1 MTGLELRSET
11 RSRFATVEA
20 ICRPSNNYVVR
31 MALDNATRQDAFRLR
46 YESYLSQGHIAQ
58 NPTRMF
64 MDAYDDIGNSR
75 TVVVY
80 DHRGPVGSVRL
91 CLLDS
96 TDAASPARESF
107 PAELEGLLDGVG
119 VGRGQVAAEITRLVR
134 SPVADD
140 AGLIFLL
147 YRLANYVGHCERVSL
162 LLASVRRNHA
172 VFYRRLGF
180 TTETEP
186 RPYPGLTCLMQL
198 LSCQRAA
205 YERSFEHFPLIAPF
219 ASGLTPLSGLLSGE
233 SIEVRA
239 PPQRYAVKPAQ

>member
-1 MTGLELRSET
+1 MTGLDLRFDAQ
-11 RSRFATVEA
+11 SRFADVKT
-20 ICRPSNNYVVR
+20 ISRPSNNYVVR
-31 MALDNATRQDAFRLR
+31 LAVDDATRQDAFCLR
-46 YESYLSQGHIAQ
+46 YESYLSQGHIGR

-64 MDAYDDIGNSR
+64 RDAYDDIGSSR
-75 TVVVY
+75 TLVVY

-91 CLLDS
+91 CLLDT
-96 TDAASPARESF
+96 TDAASPARESY
-107 PAELEGLLDGVG
+107 PAELERLLDDVG
-119 VGRGQVAAEITRLVR
+119 VGSGRVAAEITRLVR

-172 VFYRRLGF
+172 FFYRRLGF

-186 RPYPGLTCLMQL
+186 RPYPGLACLMQL
-198 LSCQRAA
+198 LSCQRAT

-219 ASGLTPLSGLLSGE
+219 AFGLTPLTGLLSGK
-233 SIEVRA
+233 SIDVCV
-239 PPQRYAVKPAQ
+239 PTQRYGVRPAH